1 MMEWWHRAF
10 WWCFC
15 WWRMC
20 RKGDR
25 GRSADNHR
33 LIHPDQPTNQ
43 TCDNTHCTQYT
54 QYTNQTCDNIHKCTN
69 SEIHT
74 IHFLHSHQP
83 PFHTLWYLCCT
94 HFGIAVPWTQI
105 LLYSVEGCELRLS
118 WHPFNPREHNVPTNS
133 VIHTIQSSGAG
144 TAAIY
149 TLYQPTVQTAQT
161 VPTNQHYTEY
171 TTSNPRE

>member
-43 TCDNTHCTQYT
+43 TCDN
-54 QYTNQTCDNIHKCTN
+54 IHKCTIYQPKLWQYTQLYQLCDN
-69 SEIHT
+69 T
-74 IHFLHSHQP
+74 KHFLHSHQP

-94 HFGIAVPWTQI
+94 HFGIAVSWTQI
-105 LLYSVEGCELRLS
+105 LVYSVEGCKLWLF